1 MPSFKTGCGA
11 ASFTGLP
18 CVSPAPA
25 QLTRMLSDGAQNTS
39 ELPAACGQSNTL
51 LSCPEHASSLRPGGT
66 SPQESFDVHFATSV
80 SAPRKPMDLQ
90 ITAPAP
96 ELIPLEQ
103 IGTQASF
110 KYTSGRPVGRQA
122 SHQYMPKNIRMTKKI
137 TINLFHPQLVLHL
150 RQSIA
155 WHHSG
160 FGPRPQI
167 FHKK

>member
-11 ASFTGLP
+11 ASFAGLP

-51 LSCPEHASSLRPGGT
+51 LSCPEHAKSLRPGGT
-66 SPQESFDVHFATSV
+66 SPQESFDVHFATSS

-110 KYTSGRPVGRQA
+110 KYTSGRPAGRQT
-122 SHQYMPKNIRMTKKI
+122 SPHVCHGTRMARN

-150 RQSIA
+150 GKSIA
-155 WHHSG
+155 
-160 FGPRPQI
+160 
-167 FHKK
+167 